1 MGNDAVYRGMSQRE
15 LDRQY
20 DARATVDD
28 ITPFLDQYAALTT
41 TAKKEL
47 EVLVDVPFGP
57 RPDEV
62 LDIYPA
68 GANAP
73 VFVFIHGGYW
83 RLLSKDESAFF
94 ARCFVEQGIAV
105 AAVNYSLAPM
115 VSLDEITRQVR
126 SAIAHVWHDADRY
139 GLDRS
144 RIHVGGTSAG
154 GHLVGMV
161 LAGGWRSRFGLPD
174 TAIAGALAI
183 NGLFDLEPVRLS
195 FPNEWVKLDAAA
207 AHRNSP
213 IHHLPEIG
221 CPLLVSWAGL
231 DTDEFKRQSR
241 DYARAWQEAGFPVS
255 CFEISDRNHF
265 DIILDLADPGR
276 ELTRQVF
283 DLIDEAMN

>member
-1 MGNDAVYRGMSQRE
+1 MDNGAVYRSMNQQE

-20 DARATVDD
+20 DARATVED
-28 ITPFLDQYAALTT
+28 ITPFLHQYAALTKA
-41 TAKKEL
+41 AKQEL
-47 EVLVDVPFGP
+47 EVIGDVSFGP

-62 LDIYPA
+62 MDVFPA
-68 GANAP
+68 GPNAP

-94 ARCFVEQGIAV
+94 AQCFVEQGIAV
-105 AAVNYSLAPM
+105 VAINYSLAPM
-115 VSLDEITRQVR
+115 ASLDEIARQVR
-126 SAIAHVWHDADRY
+126 SAVAHLWHDADRY
-139 GLDRS
+139 GLDRT

-161 LAGGWRSRFGLPD
+161 LAGGWQSRFGVPE

-207 AHRNSP
+207 AYRNSP
-213 IHHLPEIG
+213 IHHLPEHG

-241 DYARAWQEAGFPVS
+241 DYADAWAGSGFPVS
-255 CFEISDRNHF
+255 SVEVSDRNHF
-265 DIILDLADPGR
+265 DIILDLANPGR
-276 ELTRQVF
+276 DLTRRVF
-283 DLIDEAMN
+283 ALIDGATK